1 MAGSGQI
8 MDLGT
13 RYRLDQALSVAA
25 AREDEILGGK
35 DELDRASNFIQ
46 PAGPWVS
53 PGPGQERREDRAVG
67 NADNHVRRVPR
78 IHPFGMG
85 EVMPVEKTPEPRAP
99 APAGW
104 VSCHQSRDATEQTV
118 ASGDQ
123 P

>member
-53 PGPGQERREDRAVG
+53 PGPGQSAGRIVQLATPTIMCAVSAGSIRSGRA
-67 NADNHVRRVPR
+67 
-78 IHPFGMG
+78 
-85 EVMPVEKTPEPRAP
+85 K
-99 APAGW
+99 
-104 VSCHQSRDATEQTV
+104 
-118 ASGDQ
+118 
-123 P
+123 